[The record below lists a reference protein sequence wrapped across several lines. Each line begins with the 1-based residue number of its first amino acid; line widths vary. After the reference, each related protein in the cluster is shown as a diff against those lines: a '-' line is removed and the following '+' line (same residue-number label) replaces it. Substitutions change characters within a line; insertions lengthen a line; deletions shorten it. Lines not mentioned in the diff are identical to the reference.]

1 MNKTPLY
8 DAILF
13 DLDGTIID
21 SGAGVTN
28 SVRYALEKM
37 GRPVPSYEILRTF
50 VGPPLTESFMRHAD
64 MTAEE
69 AEFAVE
75 CYREYYTD
83 RGIRENT
90 VYAGVPAMLAG
101 LKERGETLMVAT
113 SKPEPFAR
121 QILTELHLHS
131 YFDFVGGA
139 SFDAGRREKEDVIA
153 YLLRET
159 GADAARCVMVGD
171 RLYDVRGAAL
181 FGIPTVGAVW
191 GYGSAEELT
200 ESGARWLAN
209 TPADV
214 AEVLYG

>member
-1 MNKTPLY
+1 MAETHTFG
-8 DAILF
+8 AILF
-13 DLDGTIID
+13 DLDGTLID

-28 SVRYALEKM
+28 SVRYALVKM
-37 GRPVPSYEILRTF
+37 GRPVPSYDILRTF
-50 VGPPLTESFMRHAD
+50 VGPPLTESFMRHCG

-69 AEFAVE
+69 AETAVE

-90 VYAGVPAMLAG
+90 IYAGVPEMLSD
-101 LKERGETLMVAT
+101 LKARGETLMVAT

-121 QILTELHLHS
+121 QILNDLSLLS

-159 GADAARCVMVGD
+159 GADPARCRMIGD

-181 FGIPTVGAVW
+181 FGIPTVGVLW
-191 GYGSAEELT
+191 GYGTAEELT
-200 ESGARWLAN
+200 EAGARWLSA
-209 TPADV
+209 TPADLP
-214 AEVLYG
+214 EVLYG

>member
-1 MNKTPLY
+1 MGNDPRF

-13 DLDGTIID
+13 DLDGTIIE

-28 SVRYALEKM
+28 SVRYALVKM
-37 GRPVPSYEILRTF
+37 GRPVPSYEVLKTF
-50 VGPPLTESFMRHAD
+50 VGPPLTESFMRECA

-69 AEFAVE
+69 AEYAVE
-75 CYREYYTD
+75 CYREYYQD
-83 RGIRENT
+83 RGIRENK
-90 VYAGVPAMLAG
+90 VYAGVPEMLTA
-101 LKERGETLMVAT
+101 LKARGETLMIAT

-121 QILTELHLHS
+121 QILSDLSLLS

-153 YLLRET
+153 YLLGET
-159 GADAARCVMVGD
+159 GADPTRSVMVGD
-171 RLYDVRGAAL
+171 RLYDVKGAAF

-200 ESGARWLAN
+200 GSGAKWLAH
-209 TPADV
+209 TPAQV
-214 AEVLYG
+214 SEVLYG

>member
-1 MNKTPLY
+1 MDKKPLY

-28 SVRYALEKM
+28 SVRYALVKM
-37 GRPVPSYEILRTF
+37 GRPVPSYEVLKTF
-50 VGPPLTESFMRHAD
+50 VGPPLTESFMRECA

-69 AEFAVE
+69 AEYAVD

-83 RGIRENT
+83 RGIRENK
-90 VYAGVPAMLAG
+90 VYAGVPEMLTA
-101 LKERGETLMVAT
+101 LKARGETLMLAT

-121 QILTELHLHS
+121 KILDELGLLS
-131 YFDFVGGA
+131 SFDFVGGA

-153 YLLRET
+153 YLLKET
-159 GADAARCVMVGD
+159 GVDPARCRMVGD

-200 ESGARWLAN
+200 GSGARWLAN
-209 TPADV
+209 TPSEV
-214 AEVLYG
+214 SEVLYG